1 MINSIALKHVDEFT
15 CSSAW
20 TQKLK
25 VEVSLYVIECYDSYP
40 FGASLSTPLQLYQNG
55 VFGV

>member
-1 MINSIALKHVDEFT
+1 MWMNLLVLPFVVKMSMDSET
-15 CSSAW
+15 E
-20 TQKLK
+20 

-40 FGASLSTPLQLYQNG
+40 CGASLSTPLQLYQNG